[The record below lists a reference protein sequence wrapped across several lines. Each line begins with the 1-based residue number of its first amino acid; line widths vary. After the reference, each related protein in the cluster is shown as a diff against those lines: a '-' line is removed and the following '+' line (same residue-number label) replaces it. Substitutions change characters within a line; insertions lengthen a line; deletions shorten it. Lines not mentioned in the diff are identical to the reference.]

1 MYEPNLAYKIR
12 GSLFDIYNNIVG
24 SWSEVDYEDILFD
37 VLASSGLNVERQKE
51 FIVYY
56 KGNKVGFYKTD
67 LIVEDKII
75 LELKAVPEVFPLH
88 EAQTISYL
96 KVTGLKLAMLI
107 NFGGAELFIKIYPNK
122 FVTTTRIEHK
132 EELKRTTGIYY
143 KEEYLDDV
151 VSRSFEKRLRI
162 DFDIEKANLSY
173 EDKILIKPFL
183 EISKDILEILGP
195 GFFHQVYRRAFWDEL
210 KYRDI
215 NFEWIKQL
223 ELSYKGKIYN
233 QKEVRFFK
241 IKNLLISIVAV
252 KELDKLII
260 TKFFKFVKYYKC
272 DSGLIV
278 NFNNTMMDFRFIK
291 TGITRI

>member
-1 MYEPNLAYKIR
+1 MFEPDLAYKIR
-12 GSLFDIYNNIVG
+12 GSVFDIYNNIIG
-24 SWSEVDYEDILFD
+24 SWSEKDYEDILFD
-37 VLASSGLNVERQKE
+37 ALASSGLNVERQKE

-88 EAQTISYL
+88 EAQAISYL

-107 NFGGAELFIKIYPNK
+107 NFGGVELFIKIYPNK
-122 FVTTTRIEHK
+122 FITTT
-132 EELKRTTGIYY
+132 RTTGICYKEEYY
-143 KEEYLDDV
+143 KEEYLDEV
-151 VSRSFEKRLRI
+151 VKRSFEKRLRI
-162 DFDIEKANLSY
+162 DFNIEKANLLDK
-173 EDKILIKPFL
+173 DKILIQPFL
-183 EISKDILEILGP
+183 EISKEILEILGP

-223 ELSYKGKIYN
+223 ELSYKGKVYN

-252 KELDKLII
+252 RELDKLII
-260 TKFFKFVKYYKC
+260 IKFFKFVKYYKC

-278 NFNNTMMDFRFIK
+278 NFHDTRMDFRLVK
-291 TGITRI
+291 RGNYKNSL